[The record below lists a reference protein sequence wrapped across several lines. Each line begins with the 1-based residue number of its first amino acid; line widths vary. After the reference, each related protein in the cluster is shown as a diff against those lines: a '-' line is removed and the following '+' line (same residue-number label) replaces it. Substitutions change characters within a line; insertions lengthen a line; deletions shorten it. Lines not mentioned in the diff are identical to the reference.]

1 VSSNRK
7 TRSEQVVSVFDI
19 FLIILPAAAVFFHL
33 MNYPPDAHQGHI
45 YTMCFADFGLVVL
58 YAALQTASS
67 GPWYWLTGGQ
77 YCTARTLLFCFQL
90 SI

>member
-1 VSSNRK
+1 MPYLTHVQQGVSSNRK

-45 YTMCFADFGLVVL
+45 YILCVL
-58 YAALQTASS
+58 LTLA
-67 GPWYWLTGGQ
+67 WLFYMQLCKLRAPVLGTG
-77 YCTARTLLFCFQL
+77 
-90 SI
+90 